1 MNKSKDKIMKEF
13 LENNAYFVDFF
24 NAYFFDGERVLKPEN
39 CVELDSEM
47 NDSNM
52 DLEKHVDVI
61 RKYND
66 GNLYSA
72 FIIENQSYADAS
84 MVVRAATYE
93 YVAYERMLKKNRNN
107 KKLPMVNILV
117 FYTGERPWNAARQLS
132 ELVEVDERF
141 ESYFHDYKMN
151 LIEITGNTSYNFN
164 EEDVHNL
171 FYICRSIYDQSI
183 YEGTSNH
190 FGLVKST
197 VLKVVKTLTDVEW
210 LDLEEL
216 EEKEEIE
223 MCEAEKRWLEVKSKE
238 WEAEG
243 IRKGIEQGIE
253 RGIEQGIEQGSEKK
267 ELEMYQT
274 MVDKGFSISSI
285 ASIFSVSEESIKEFL
300 IYV

>member
-1 MNKSKDKIMKEF
+1 MKEF

-24 NAYFFDGERVLKPEN
+24 NAYFFGGEKVLKPEN
-39 CVELDSEM
+39 CMELDSEM

-72 FIIENQSYADAS
+72 FIIENQSYVDAS

-93 YVAYERMLKKNRNN
+93 YAAYDRMLKKN
-107 KKLPMVNILV
+107 KAKEKLPMVHILV
-117 FYTGERPWNAARQLS
+117 FYTGEKPWNAARQLS
-132 ELVEVDERF
+132 QLVEVDERF
-141 ESYFHDYKMN
+141 ESYFHDYQMN

-183 YEGTSNH
+183 HEGKSNN
-190 FGLVKST
+190 FGLVKSS

-216 EEKEEIE
+216 EEKEDIE

-238 WEAEG
+238 WEAAG
-243 IRKGIEQGIE
+243 IKK
-253 RGIEQGIEQGSEKK
+253 GIEQGSEKK

-285 ASIFSVSEESIKEFL
+285 ASIFSVSEDSIKKL
-300 IYV
+300 LMKA

>member
-39 CVELDSEM
+39 CMELDSEM

-72 FIIENQSYADAS
+72 FIIENQSYADAL

-107 KKLPMVNILV
+107 KELPMVNILV
-117 FYTGERPWNAARQLS
+117 FYTGERPWNAASKLS

-141 ESYFHDYKMN
+141 TACFHDYKMN
-151 LIEITGNTSYNFN
+151 LIEIKGNTSYNFN
-164 EEDVHNL
+164 EEDVYNL

-190 FGLVKST
+190 FGLVKSS

-253 RGIEQGIEQGSEKK
+253 QGSEKK

-285 ASIFSVSEESIKEFL
+285 ASIFSVSEESIERLLMKA
-300 IYV
+300 

>member
-39 CVELDSEM
+39 CMELDSEM

-141 ESYFHDYKMN
+141 ESYFHDCKMN
-151 LIEITGNTSYNFN
+151 LIEIKGNTSYNFN
-164 EEDVHNL
+164 EEDVYNL

-253 RGIEQGIEQGSEKK
+253 KK

-285 ASIFSVSEESIKEFL
+285 ASIFSVSEESIERLLMKA
-300 IYV
+300 

>member
-1 MNKSKDKIMKEF
+1 MNKIKDKMMKEF

-24 NAYFFDGERVLKPEN
+24 NAYFFDGKRVLKPEN
-39 CVELDSEM
+39 CMELDSEM

-72 FIIENQSYADAS
+72 FIIENQSYVDMS
-84 MVVRAATYE
+84 MVVRAAVYE
-93 YVAYERMLKKNRNN
+93 FVAYERMLKKSKKN
-107 KKLPMVNILV
+107 KAKEKLPMVNILV

-190 FGLVKST
+190 FGLVKSS

-253 RGIEQGIEQGSEKK
+253 QGSENNRK
-267 ELEMYQT
+267 EMYKT
-274 MVDKGFSISSI
+274 MVNKGFSISSI
-285 ASIFSVSEESIKEFL
+285 ASIFSVSEESIERLLMKA
-300 IYV
+300 

>member
-1 MNKSKDKIMKEF
+1 MKEF

-39 CVELDSEM
+39 CMELDSEM

-72 FIIENQSYADAS
+72 FIIENQSYVDAS
-84 MVVRAATYE
+84 MVVRAAVYE
-93 YVAYERMLKKNRNN
+93 FVAYERMLKKSKKNRNN

-117 FYTGERPWNAARQLS
+117 FYTGEKPWNAARQLS
-132 ELVEVDERF
+132 QLVEVDERF

-164 EEDVHNL
+164 EEDVYNL

-190 FGLVKST
+190 FGLVKSS

-253 RGIEQGIEQGSEKK
+253 QGSENNRK
-267 ELEMYQT
+267 EMYRT
-274 MVDKGFSISSI
+274 MVNKGFSISSI
-285 ASIFSVSEESIKEFL
+285 ASIFSVSEESIERLLMKA
-300 IYV
+300 

>member
-39 CVELDSEM
+39 CMELDSKM

-66 GNLYSA
+66 GNIYSA
-72 FIIENQSYADAS
+72 FIIENQSYVDMS
-84 MVVRAATYE
+84 MVVRAAAYE
-93 YVAYERMLKKNRNN
+93 YVAYERMLKKSKKN
-107 KKLPMVNILV
+107 KSKEKLPMVNILV

-164 EEDVHNL
+164 EEDVYNL

-190 FGLVKST
+190 FGLVKSS

-243 IRKGIEQGIE
+243 IKK
-253 RGIEQGIEQGSEKK
+253 GIEQGSEKK

-285 ASIFSVSEESIKEFL
+285 ASIFSVSEESIERLLMKA
-300 IYV
+300 

>member
-1 MNKSKDKIMKEF
+1 MKEF

-39 CVELDSEM
+39 CMELDSKM

-66 GNLYSA
+66 GNIYSA
-72 FIIENQSYADAS
+72 FIIENQSYVDMS
-84 MVVRAATYE
+84 MVVRAAAYE
-93 YVAYERMLKKNRNN
+93 FVAYERMSKKN
-107 KKLPMVNILV
+107 KSKEKLPMVHILV

-164 EEDVHNL
+164 EEDVYNL

-190 FGLVKST
+190 FGLVKSS

-243 IRKGIEQGIE
+243 IKK
-253 RGIEQGIEQGSEKK
+253 GIEQGSEKK

-285 ASIFSVSEESIKEFL
+285 ASIFSVSEESIERLLMKA
-300 IYV
+300 

>member
-39 CVELDSEM
+39 CMELDSEM

-93 YVAYERMLKKNRNN
+93 YVAYERMLKKSKKN
-107 KKLPMVNILV
+107 KAKEKLPMVNILV

-132 ELVEVDERF
+132 QLVEVDERF
-141 ESYFHDYKMN
+141 ESCFHDYKMN

-238 WEAEG
+238 WKAEG
-243 IRKGIEQGIE
+243 IELGIK
-253 RGIEQGIEQGSEKK
+253 QGIEQGV
-267 ELEMYQT
+267 ELGQVLLYKT
-274 MVDKGFSISSI
+274 MIKNGMSVNEISKVCSIS
-285 ASIFSVSEESIKEFL
+285 VESLKRVL
-300 IYV
+300 SD

>member
-1 MNKSKDKIMKEF
+1 MNKIKDKTMKEF

-24 NAYFFDGERVLKPEN
+24 NAYFFDGERVLRPEN
-39 CVELDSEM
+39 CMELDSEM
-47 NDSNM
+47 TDSNM

-61 RKYND
+61 RKYNN

-72 FIIENQSYADAS
+72 FIIENQSYVDAS
-84 MVVRAATYE
+84 MVVRAAAYE
-93 YVAYERMLKKNRNN
+93 YVAYDRMLKKNR
-107 KKLPMVNILV
+107 KDEKLPMVHILV

-141 ESYFHDYKMN
+141 ESYFHDYQMN

-164 EEDVHNL
+164 EEDVYNL

-183 YEGTSNH
+183 YEEKSNS
-190 FGLVKST
+190 FGLVKSS

-253 RGIEQGIEQGSEKK
+253 QGSEKK

-285 ASIFSVSEESIKEFL
+285 ASIFSVSEESIEKL
-300 IYV
+300 LMKA

>member
-1 MNKSKDKIMKEF
+1 
-13 LENNAYFVDFF
+13 
-24 NAYFFDGERVLKPEN
+24 
-39 CVELDSEM
+39 M

-141 ESYFHDYKMN
+141 ESYFHDCKMN

-164 EEDVHNL
+164 EEDVYNL

-190 FGLVKST
+190 FGLVKSS

-285 ASIFSVSEESIKEFL
+285 ASIFSVSEESIERLLMKA
-300 IYV
+300 